1 MIMIM
6 MIISWQYDA
15 TAKTRKNRYRH
26 LTNYA
31 VNKNSKVSILRVCVC
46 TATSQT
52 TPSTRTA
59 RYLSCASVCVP
70 PPHKLRRQQEQQ
82 GVYPARVCVYRHLT
96 NCAVNK
102 NSKVSILC
110 AIDNPCVRVSVL
122 ARLRVRE
129 PAPPPHI
136 LRPIIKSGK
145 PASNKLL

>member
-59 RYLSCASVCVP
+59 RCLSCA
-70 PPHKLRRQQEQQ
+70 
-82 GVYPARVCVYRHLT
+82 
-96 NCAVNK
+96 
-102 NSKVSILC
+102 
-110 AIDNPCVRVSVL
+110 
-122 ARLRVRE
+122 
-129 PAPPPHI
+129 
-136 LRPIIKSGK
+136 
-145 PASNKLL
+145 